1 MPRAVAAAQ
10 FNPTTRPRA
19 HFLKGKFTMLV
30 TNAKTAHAGHHT
42 HTPGPWH
49 AQGRY
54 IVPADNGPSIGSAI
68 ALKAPSLKKQPDYD
82 AQAFV
87 NARLMAAAPDMY
99 DLLCRALNMTQDRF
113 TTTTER
119 ESLESDITALL
130 VNLERP
136 L

>member
-1 MPRAVAAAQ
+1 MIVIDTPM
-10 FNPTTRPRA
+10 TTDK
-19 HFLKGKFTMLV
+19 L
-30 TNAKTAHAGHHT
+30 TAP
-42 HTPGPWH
+42 TPGPWH

-54 IVPADNGPSIGSAI
+54 IVPADNGPSIGSAV

-82 AQAFV
+82 AQAMV
-87 NARLMAAAPDMY
+87 NARLMAAAPCMHDALCKALTM
-99 DLLCRALNMTQDRF
+99 LLDRF

-119 ESLESDITALL
+119 EQLQDHITRIL

>member
-1 MPRAVAAAQ
+1 MIVIDTPM
-10 FNPTTRPRA
+10 TTEK
-19 HFLKGKFTMLV
+19 L
-30 TNAKTAHAGHHT
+30 TAP
-42 HTPGPWH
+42 TPGPWH

-54 IVPADNGPSIGSAI
+54 IVPADNGPSIGSAV

-82 AQAFV
+82 AQAMV
-87 NARLMAAAPDMY
+87 NARLMAAAPCMHDALCKALTM
-99 DLLCRALNMTQDRF
+99 LLDRF

-119 ESLESDITALL
+119 EQLQDHITRIL

>member
-1 MPRAVAAAQ
+1 MIVIDTPMTTEKLTA
-10 FNPTTRPRA
+10 PT
-19 HFLKGKFTMLV
+19 L
-30 TNAKTAHAGHHT
+30 
-42 HTPGPWH
+42 GPWH

-54 IVPADNGPSIGSAI
+54 IVPADNGPSIGSAV

-82 AQAFV
+82 AQAMA
-87 NARLMAAAPDMY
+87 NARLMAAAPCMHDALCKALTM
-99 DLLCRALNMTQDRF
+99 LLDRF

-119 ESLESDITALL
+119 EQLQDHITRIL